1 MNTPLSINLRPNSL
15 DDIIGQSHLVGEDKV
30 LTNLV
35 KNKKLFSM
43 ILYGRPGIGK
53 TSLANALVNELDLRY
68 RSLNAVI
75 NNKQGPVLIKL
86 SMDELI
92 DTLNNMFVIND
103 KDAVNMEF
111 RA

>member
-1 MNTPLSINLRPNSL
+1 MHSYKQFADYDNNI
-15 DDIIGQSHLVGEDKV
+15 KV
-30 LTNLV
+30 
-35 KNKKLFSM
+35 
-43 ILYGRPGIGK
+43 
-53 TSLANALVNELDLRY
+53 
-68 RSLNAVI
+68 NAVI